1 MFVVAS
7 DDLGQSEAEVGAQ
20 QEDLA
25 VVGMH
30 DGDKADE
37 ANPAQGDALLV
48 LDRAQLRRQGRGE
61 TIAQPDF
68 SSVKFGP
75 AAARAPGEG
84 RHGMDADAFLGP
96 GNQVAVLVD
105 QSGEHFTAGFVRIC
119 HR

>member
-48 LDRAQLRRQGRGE
+48 LDRAQLRRQGPGE

-68 SSVKFGP
+68 SSVKFGQ

-84 RHGMDADAFLGP
+84 RHGMDADVFLGP
-96 GNQVAVLVD
+96 GNQVAALVE
-105 QSGEHFTAGFVRIC
+105 QSGDDFTAGLVRIG
-119 HR
+119 HQ